1 MDIGLDLQTAY
12 REGYEQGKLDAFAD
26 LTGGRKDNYVPVVRC
41 KDCVKRHTE
50 ECAMWYEDIGDDY
63 QYSWESDDDYCSWG
77 GNGGIVNES
86 NKI

>member
-41 KDCVKRHTE
+41 KDCKYFKKLRE
-50 ECAMWYEDIGDDY
+50 EHKDLYWDGVCYQWSTDYEHRPY
-63 QYSWESDDDYCSWG
+63 TNFDDYCSYG
-77 GNGGIVNES
+77 ERR
-86 NKI
+86 